1 MQARQ
6 MASGKDD
13 VMTDD
18 AGWFSEDAATFGDR
32 LAGAREGAGLT
43 QELLAQKLGVKAA
56 TLAAWEN
63 DIKEPRANR
72 LQMLAGMLGVSLSW
86 LLTGAGDGPDAP
98 ADAAPMSDDVLAL
111 LTELRALRG
120 QITRSGEKL
129 GQLEKRLRAALKENI

>member
-1 MQARQ
+1 